1 MERKITFK
9 QAINE
14 ALSQEMERDKT
25 VILMGEDVAGGSG
38 NEIGSEIAAS
48 DVVQVVGDAKRRDRR
63 RPVGIKLCVQ
73 GCNEEKCERE

>member
-38 NEIGSEIAAS
+38 TNGEM
-48 DVVQVVGDAKRRDRR
+48 DA
-63 RPVGIKLCVQ
+63 
-73 GCNEEKCERE
+73 

>member
-25 VILMGEDVAGGSG
+25 DHPHG
-38 NEIGSEIAAS
+38 
-48 DVVQVVGDAKRRDRR
+48 
-63 RPVGIKLCVQ
+63 
-73 GCNEEKCERE
+73 